1 MRDQT
6 WLRPVLLVFILF
18 ALMLTALYIYNRE
31 MQSDHERVLSL
42 INHPTSEKV
51 NFVELWESEM
61 VSDSRTNLLLGIS
74 LVAFAITLAVTLM
87 VTGLKEKRIVRDLE
101 ANEAKFKLM
110 IANSPGVTVVTEK
123 DGTISYASP
132 QAEAVLK
139 YTPEK
144 LTGRKIFDLAGVKGK
159 NSALELILESIAGK
173 TMVDRE
179 YRFINGVGEV
189 IWVNHFASP
198 LVIDGEVKQIYNKI
212 IDITP
217 KKRVSENLALFEKSV
232 EQSPAIVLFANRSG
246 VIEYSNRALWEH
258 TGFTH
263 DEFILFF
270 PSIASGV
277 ESDEKVYKQVW
288 ISMLNGKEWHGD
300 VLLRRKNGEDVWFS
314 QSIYPII
321 DEDGE
326 IHHYVSTLIDIT
338 AKRNLIEYLIQAKEK
353 AEEMSRLKSNFLA
366 NMSHEL
372 RTPLISIMGF
382 SEILIEESYSEQITE
397 IAEQVFKG
405 GQRLNNTLNLLLTYA
420 NLESC
425 KRVKVTAGLLK
436 GWGWGLHS

>member
-1 MRDQT
+1 
-6 WLRPVLLVFILF
+6 
-18 ALMLTALYIYNRE
+18 
-31 MQSDHERVLSL
+31 
-42 INHPTSEKV
+42 
-51 NFVELWESEM
+51 
-61 VSDSRTNLLLGIS
+61 
-74 LVAFAITLAVTLM
+74 
-87 VTGLKEKRIVRDLE
+87 
-101 ANEAKFKLM
+101 
-110 IANSPGVTVVTEK
+110 
-123 DGTISYASP
+123 
-132 QAEAVLK
+132 
-139 YTPEK
+139 
-144 LTGRKIFDLAGVKGK
+144 
-159 NSALELILESIAGK
+159 
-173 TMVDRE
+173 MVDRE

-270 PSIASGV
+270 PSIASGI

-338 AKRNLIEYLIQAKEK
+338 AKRNLIEDLIQAKEK